1 MDEIHMKIA
10 HDGGNGYMKDAIN
23 GQRTIFPS
31 VLSRILPGN
40 EPSRIDLKDKKNVV
54 RLINDYLNF
63 MDVEI
68 SSNSIKENGR
78 YFVGNLASN
87 SGAPLIGFN
96 VNSNEGKASSDVSLI
111 CLLALIS
118 YSGIKDVLKAS
129 NKIPNKLE
137 ITVDDFVTALPID
150 EIKIP
155 GIRSK
160 FAHRFTDNKHKVTI
174 KSFSQDIICYVE
186 FKNVDVQPEGVIGQ
200 YGLIGNI
207 EKETNYRNYDIYKSF
222 KKRYNFKTF
231 NGETVLNIGNVLS
244 IDVGDG
250 TVDFSVLNGASPI
263 PHLNSSI
270 LLGVGNVTEDAVQA
284 LHRKYPTYGQ
294 LNRQAFMKIAQ
305 RGNDPESNAFKEL
318 LREQLISLESRIEEK
333 VKEIYAKVNNQINLI
348 VIDGGGADM
357 LHTTYGEQ
365 FEQTISAMSPFGA
378 APILWV
384 PKQYDQM
391 LNLDGLQFRLNQ
403 M

>member
-1 MDEIHMKIA
+1 MVTVKIPFFLVTQENEKWQIKAYILEEKDEINWGVTMDEIHMKIA

-150 EIKIP
+150 EIKIF
-155 GIRSK
+155 I
-160 FAHRFTDNKHKVTI
+160 FYA
-174 KSFSQDIICYVE
+174 
-186 FKNVDVQPEGVIGQ
+186 
-200 YGLIGNI
+200 
-207 EKETNYRNYDIYKSF
+207 
-222 KKRYNFKTF
+222 
-231 NGETVLNIGNVLS
+231 
-244 IDVGDG
+244 
-250 TVDFSVLNGASPI
+250 
-263 PHLNSSI
+263 
-270 LLGVGNVTEDAVQA
+270 LL
-284 LHRKYPTYGQ
+284 
-294 LNRQAFMKIAQ
+294 
-305 RGNDPESNAFKEL
+305 
-318 LREQLISLESRIEEK
+318 
-333 VKEIYAKVNNQINLI
+333 
-348 VIDGGGADM
+348 
-357 LHTTYGEQ
+357 
-365 FEQTISAMSPFGA
+365 
-378 APILWV
+378 
-384 PKQYDQM
+384 
-391 LNLDGLQFRLNQ
+391 
-403 M
+403 

>member
-1 MDEIHMKIA
+1 MKIA

-207 EKETNYRNYDIYKSF
+207 
-222 KKRYNFKTF
+222 
-231 NGETVLNIGNVLS
+231 
-244 IDVGDG
+244 
-250 TVDFSVLNGASPI
+250 
-263 PHLNSSI
+263 
-270 LLGVGNVTEDAVQA
+270 
-284 LHRKYPTYGQ
+284 
-294 LNRQAFMKIAQ
+294 
-305 RGNDPESNAFKEL
+305 
-318 LREQLISLESRIEEK
+318 
-333 VKEIYAKVNNQINLI
+333 
-348 VIDGGGADM
+348 
-357 LHTTYGEQ
+357 
-365 FEQTISAMSPFGA
+365 
-378 APILWV
+378 
-384 PKQYDQM
+384 
-391 LNLDGLQFRLNQ
+391 
-403 M
+403 